1 MPSKKVTDLRAL
13 KAYAHPLRIR
23 LDRALN
29 AVRTATVTQLAEMV
43 DEPVALVSYHLHKL
57 AEYGYIEEA
66 PPQGRDGRERWWQPA
81 ADVFAMHWKDFSDG
95 PEGVAA
101 YIGAGHQVIQARMQS
116 LLQYVGQQ
124 AAWPQEWA
132 SSTFSNGRLLKLTHE
147 ELQEM
152 SEEAAEFCDRWAA
165 RSREAQE
172 SGDGGDREHVE
183 LQMYGYPFKP

>member
-1 MPSKKVTDLRAL
+1 MPSKKVTDVRAL

-29 AVRTATVTQLAEMV
+29 TAQTATATQLAEMV
-43 DEPVALVSYHLHKL
+43 DEPVSLVSYHLRKL

-66 PPQGRDGRERWWQPA
+66 PPQGSDGRERWWRPA
-81 ADVFAMHWKDFSDG
+81 AEVFDMHWKDFSDD

-101 YIGAGHQVIQARMQS
+101 YVGAGHQLVQARMQN
-116 LLQYVGQQ
+116 LLQYIGQQ

-132 SSTFSNGRLLKLTHE
+132 SSTFGSGRLLKLTHE

-152 SEEAAEFCDRWAA
+152 AEEAAAFSDRWAA
-165 RSREAQE
+165 RSRAAEE
-172 SGDGGDREHVE
+172 SGDGQDREHVE